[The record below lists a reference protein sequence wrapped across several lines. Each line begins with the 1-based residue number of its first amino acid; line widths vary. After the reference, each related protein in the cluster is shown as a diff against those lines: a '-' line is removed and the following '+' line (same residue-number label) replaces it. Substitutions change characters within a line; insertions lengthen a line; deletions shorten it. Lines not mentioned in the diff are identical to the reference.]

1 MEKSDKTILV
11 VDDQRETV
19 ELFSEML
26 NLSGY
31 RVQSCTSSDQAV
43 QVIKSSP
50 PDGVLL
56 DVMMPE
62 KSGLSVL
69 EFIRNDPHYKAIPVI
84 VISAKCMPGDVA
96 AGMDAGANQY
106 IAKPVSFLDFKKVL
120 QDILPTE

>member
-1 MEKSDKTILV
+1 MSKIDKTILV

-26 NLSGY
+26 LLTGY
-31 RVQSCTSSDQAV
+31 HVQACMNSEQAV
-43 QVIKSSP
+43 QVIQSSP

-62 KSGLSVL
+62 KSGLTVL
-69 EFIRNDPHYKAIPVI
+69 QFMRNDPHYQAIPVI
-84 VISAKCMPGDVA
+84 VISAKSMPGDIS

-106 IAKPVSFLDFKKVL
+106 LTKPVSYLDIRQALQDVL
-120 QDILPTE
+120 QSG

>member
-1 MEKSDKTILV
+1 MSTKDKTILV

-26 NLSGY
+26 LLTGY
-31 RVQSCTSSDQAV
+31 QVQACTNSEQAV
-43 QVIKSSP
+43 QVIRSSP

-62 KSGLSVL
+62 KSGLTVL
-69 EFIRNDPHYKAIPVI
+69 EFIRNDPYYQTIPVI
-84 VISAKCMPGDVA
+84 VISAKSMPCDIS

-106 IAKPVSFLDFKKVL
+106 LTKPVSYLDIRQAL
-120 QDILPTE
+120 QDALHIE

>member
-1 MEKSDKTILV
+1 LEKSDKTILV

-26 NLSGY
+26 CLSGY
-31 RVQSCTSSDQAV
+31 HVQACMSSDQAV
-43 QVIKSSP
+43 QVIQSGP

-69 EFIRNDPHYKAIPVI
+69 EFIRNDPHYNAIPVI
-84 VISAKCMPGDVA
+84 VVSAKSLPGDIA

-106 IAKPVSFLDFKKVL
+106 LTKPVSFLDLIKAL
-120 QDILPTE
+120 QDALQPN

>member
-1 MEKSDKTILV
+1 MSTLNKTILV

-26 NLSGY
+26 CLSGY
-31 RVQSCTSSDQAV
+31 QVQSCMSSDQAV
-43 QVIKSSP
+43 QVIRSAP

-62 KSGLSVL
+62 KSGLTVL
-69 EFIRNDPHYKAIPVI
+69 EFIRNDPHYQAIPVI
-84 VISAKCMPGDVA
+84 VISAKSLPGDVA

-106 IAKPVSFLDFKKVL
+106 LTKPVSFQDFRQAL
-120 QDILPTE
+120 QDALQTD